1 MGGCCWINDSGDDR
15 LSNLGP
21 IGAPLSI
28 GPKCCLTLEYC
39 CEARLSKKLG
49 RREHILDL
57 FDRKHVPTDPF
68 QGDKKMS
75 GELPRA
81 LTLVSNFF
89 LLQFFLNISIL
100 NLASSNWAQV
110 T

>member
-1 MGGCCWINDSGDDR
+1 MKPGFQKNCGGGNI
-15 LSNLGP
+15 L
-21 IGAPLSI
+21 
-28 GPKCCLTLEYC
+28 
-39 CEARLSKKLG
+39 
-49 RREHILDL
+49 ILDL

-89 LLQFFLNISIL
+89 CFNSF
-100 NLASSNWAQV
+100 
-110 T
+110 